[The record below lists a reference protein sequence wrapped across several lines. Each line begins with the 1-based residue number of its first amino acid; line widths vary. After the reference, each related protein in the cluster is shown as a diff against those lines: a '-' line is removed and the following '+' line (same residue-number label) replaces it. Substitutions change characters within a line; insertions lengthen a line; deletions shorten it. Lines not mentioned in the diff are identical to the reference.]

1 MKKVL
6 TAIAAAAA
14 LVLATVAVPQ
24 HAEARHGGAVAAGII
39 GGLAV
44 GAIIGSAASHGG
56 YYYGAPAYYA
66 PRPYYYYEPDC
77 YWRGERVWYH
87 HRWHYRRVRVCH

>member
-1 MKKVL
+1 MKRIL

-14 LVLATVAVPQ
+14 LVLATVAAPQ

-44 GAIIGSAASHGG
+44 GAIIGSAANGG
-56 YYYGAPAYYA
+56 YYGPSYYYA
-66 PRPYYYYEPDC
+66 PRRSYYYGPDC
-77 YWRGERVWYH
+77 YWRSERVWYH
-87 HRWHYRRVRVCH
+87 HRWHYRRVRVCR